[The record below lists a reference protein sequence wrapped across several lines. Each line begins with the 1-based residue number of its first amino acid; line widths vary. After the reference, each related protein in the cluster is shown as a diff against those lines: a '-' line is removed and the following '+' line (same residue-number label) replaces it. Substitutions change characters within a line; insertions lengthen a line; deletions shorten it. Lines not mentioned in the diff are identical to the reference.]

1 MTDPCQDGASDGADT
16 ERVHPK
22 GAEKCIGYSFS
33 ARCCSLSSRRS
44 RRRHP
49 GSRRPGTRI
58 GLLAPPTTFAADTP
72 FYITQGFTCEA
83 SKTACLS
90 GLTHFD
96 LYVDGQQLPSATDL
110 TFATDG
116 TLLSKFTLTNFPSGL
131 SAGPHVFR
139 GEWYYLGE
147 LALTQTVTIDFV

>member
-1 MTDPCQDGASDGADT
+1 MHRLLVLGALLLAL
-16 ERVHPK
+16 VAPL
-22 GAEKCIGYSFS
+22 S
-33 ARCCSLSSRRS
+33 AQASGI
-44 RRRHP
+44 P
-49 GSRRPGTRI
+49 TTGTRI

-116 TLLSKFTLTNFPSGL
+116 TLLSKFNLTNFPSGL

>member
-1 MTDPCQDGASDGADT
+1 MHRLLVLGALLLAL
-16 ERVHPK
+16 VAPL
-22 GAEKCIGYSFS
+22 S
-33 ARCCSLSSRRS
+33 AQASGI
-44 RRRHP
+44 P
-49 GSRRPGTRI
+49 TTGTRI

-96 LYVDGQQLPSATDL
+96 LYVDAQQLPSATDL
-110 TFATDG
+110 TSATDG
-116 TLLSKFTLTNFPSGL
+116 TLLSKFNLTNFPSGL
-131 SAGPHVFR
+131 TTGPHVFR

>member
-1 MTDPCQDGASDGADT
+1 MNRLLVLGALLLAL
-16 ERVHPK
+16 VAPL
-22 GAEKCIGYSFS
+22 S
-33 ARCCSLSSRRS
+33 AQASGI
-44 RRRHP
+44 P
-49 GSRRPGTRI
+49 TTGTRG
-58 GLLAPPTTFAADTP
+58 GLLAPPSTFAADTP
-72 FYITQGFTCEA
+72 FYVTQGFTCEA

-116 TLLSKFTLTNFPSGL
+116 TPLSKFNLTNFPSGL
-131 SAGPHVFR
+131 SAGPHCFR

-147 LALTQTVTIDFV
+147 LVRTQTVTIDFV